1 MKNWIDLNLAR
12 PAFWRTRQQ
21 RILGASSATL
31 LLVLVAFNAWRYL
44 SVQQEI
50 AQLEQQVQNHSRK
63 ARPVAHALSPEQ
75 TQTSQAIRQML
86 HQLSTPWEDLLL
98 GVESAVPGGLW
109 LESLQPQI
117 NRSSVQI
124 KVMAKDFPTVMAFV
138 ESLDRDRRFT
148 SARLISE
155 IQAETS
161 TPYPWRAVVELG
173 WKP

>member
-1 MKNWIDLNLAR
+1 MNDWIDINLAR
-12 PAFWRTRQQ
+12 PVLWRTRQQ
-21 RILGASSATL
+21 RILWASGTAL
-31 LLVLVAFNAWRYL
+31 LLGLLAYNAWRHL
-44 SVQQEI
+44 TVQEEI
-50 AQLEQQVQNHSRK
+50 AQLEQQVQTQSRK
-63 ARPVAHALSPEQ
+63 ARPAAHALSPEQ
-75 TQTSQAIRQML
+75 AQTSQAIHQML
-86 HQLSTPWEDLLL
+86 TQLSTPWEDLLL

-109 LESLQPQI
+109 LESLQPQM

-124 KVMAKDFPTVMAFV
+124 KVLAKDFPTVMAFV